1 MTTAELTIQQQYEL
15 LKKLSENVKFITEE
29 LRVTKNE
36 LANTTDV
43 INSHTIPWSDSIK
56 NYEKIYHD
64 INPLV
69 EALKKQVGES
79 KEETDRLKQYLK
91 GIDENLEARL
101 TNFKERFENLHRTL
115 EILEQNVKSIREI
128 DLNSI
133 SERIK
138 KLPNLEIIRKEL
150 SNSTT
155 PLVTESDFN
164 SLEQKVSNVKGSLN
178 SHFRNSLIG
187 LLIVFATIIG
197 SQVVAYYTIIS
208 KIEAMG
214 TVSTPENSSATTN
227 TIIPSPSKPTP

>member
-15 LKKLSENVKFITEE
+15 LKKLSENVKLITEE

-43 INSHTIPWSDSIK
+43 INSYTIPWSESIK
-56 NYEKIYHD
+56 NYEKIHHD

-69 EALKKQVGES
+69 EALKKQVGDS
-79 KEETDRLKQYLK
+79 KEETDRFKQYLK

-138 KLPNLEIIRKEL
+138 KLPNLETIRKEL

-187 LLIVFATIIG
+187 LFILFATIIG

-208 KIEAMG
+208 KIEA
-214 TVSTPENSSATTN
+214 VSTPENSSATTN
-227 TIIPSPSKPTP
+227 TVIPSPSKPTP